1 MVGLRSYG
9 VTAIDY
15 HDRNMNSPVYRGI
28 RICTSKAKAIAAFLQ
43 VMIRINVAETCPS
56 ILRYQLI
63 LRVQFIL
70 NKLHFIQ
77 AYDRNVTIRGIRNY
91 KATTQLP

>member
-1 MVGLRSYG
+1 MMWSRRFWKRCREGKLQGLFCVRC
-9 VTAIDY
+9 
-15 HDRNMNSPVYRGI
+15 N
-28 RICTSKAKAIAAFLQ
+28 AKAVIAAFLQ